1 MEQGAIEWVAGQTGI
16 MGVASMALFFLR
28 RAYDQSLAREK
39 QYSEENRADK
49 LLLMTLLSEN
59 ARVLSELRAAIE
71 AYGRNGNHERAK
83 Q

>member
-49 LLLMTLLSEN
+49 LIPEQ
-59 ARVLSELRAAIE
+59 E
-71 AYGRNGNHERAK
+71 AMGLTPTPAPDRGERE
-83 Q
+83 

>member
-28 RAYDQSLAREK
+28 RAYDQSLQREK

-49 LLLMTLLSEN
+49 IMLMTLLSEN
-59 ARVLSELRAAIE
+59 ARVLSELRAVIE
-71 AYGRNGNHERAK
+71 LYVRSMPNERAK